1 MAAPIKIG
9 ELLKANGLLS
19 DKQLHIALEQQKV
32 TGDILGDLLIQLG
45 FVTASEFAR
54 TIAEQFHLDFI
65 DLHEVQPHKE
75 ALQLIAKDMAEK
87 GGFIPLALVED
98 SRLAI
103 GITNP
108 SNIVAVDMVTKLTG
122 KQPRVFLVDKDA
134 FQETLE
140 KAYFFITHPIQQRM
154 EQLIG
159 SLKQITGTVPGA
171 TIAELIDLLMMDGL
185 RKRATDI
192 HISPAQDVTHVFY
205 RIDGVLQHG
214 HSIQK
219 QVHSGLVSRIK
230 VLSQLDIAEQRLP
243 QDGAFT
249 YEFLSKRFDVRISTV
264 PTIFGENLVLR
275 LLAGNGPLVR
285 LESLG
290 LPEDTTRMVKR
301 LFQKTYGII
310 LIAGPTGSGKTTTLY
325 AALRELNRLE
335 RNTITVEDPV
345 EYRLSF
351 VKQSQVNEK
360 AGFDFAMAARNFMR
374 QDPDVMLLGEIRD
387 EETAQIAVRAAIT
400 GHLVLSTVHTNDAVT
415 AIPRLLDLKLD
426 AFLLSSALT
435 AVIAQRLVR
444 KICPNCRE
452 EYDLDEE
459 EQELFRKCGYDLKR
473 AVRGGCCAECDCTG
487 FLGRVAICEVLVV
500 DDAIRQMI
508 FDGSSTGSIIEA
520 ARKNG
525 MRSLLED
532 GIMKAAQGLTTVA
545 EVLRV
550 AG

>member
-1 MAAPIKIG
+1 MAAPLKIG
-9 ELLKANGLLS
+9 ELLKSRGLLS
-19 DKQLHIALEQQKV
+19 EKQLQIALEQQKV
-32 TGDILGDLLIQLG
+32 TGAILGDLLIRMG

-54 TIAEQFHLDFI
+54 TIAEQFHLGFI
-65 DLHEVQPHKE
+65 DLAEVQPHAE
-75 ALQLIAKDMAEK
+75 ALHLIPKDIAEK
-87 GGFIPLALVED
+87 GGFVPLALVED
-98 SRLAI
+98 GRLAI

-108 SNIVAVDMVTKLTG
+108 SNIVAVDTVTKLTG
-122 KQPRVFLVDKDA
+122 KQPRVFLVDSDN

-140 KAYFFITHPIQQRM
+140 KSYFFITHPIQQRM

-159 SLKQITGTVPGA
+159 SIKQITGAIPGNI
-171 TIAELIDLLMMDGL
+171 IAELIELIMMDGI

-192 HISPAQDVTHVFY
+192 HISPAEDVTHVFY

-214 HSIQK
+214 HSIQR
-219 QVHSGLVSRIK
+219 QAHAGLISRIK

-249 YEFLSKRFDVRISTV
+249 YEFLSKRFDIRISTV

-275 LLAGNGPLVR
+275 LLAGSGPLVR
-285 LESLG
+285 LDSLG
-290 LPEDTTRMVKR
+290 LPEDTTRKVKR

-360 AGFDFAMAARNFMR
+360 AGFDFALAARNFMR

-387 EETAQIAVRAAIT
+387 EETAKIAVRAAIT

-459 EQELFRKCGYDLKR
+459 EQDLFRQHGFELKR
-473 AVRGGCCAECDCTG
+473 AVRGGCCPECSGTG
-487 FLGRVAICEVLVV
+487 FLGRVAICEVLVI

-508 FDGSSTGSIIEA
+508 FEGRSTGTIVEA
-520 ARKNG
+520 ARKHG

-532 GIMKAAQGLTTVA
+532 GMLKASQGLTTVA
-545 EVLRV
+545 EVMRV